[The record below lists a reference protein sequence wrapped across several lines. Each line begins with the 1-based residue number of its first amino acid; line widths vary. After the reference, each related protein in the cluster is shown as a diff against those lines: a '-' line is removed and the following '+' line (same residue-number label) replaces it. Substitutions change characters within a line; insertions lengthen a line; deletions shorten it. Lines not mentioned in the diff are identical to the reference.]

1 MTSGLGAGTTTDPD
15 PLHFPPQVGTDR
27 HHLPRR
33 HPEPCPPGSH
43 RGTRPNGPGRQKEC
57 TPKPGNKKAP
67 VPAPNGGETGQACGL
82 DTTVPGAA
90 PEGMGRTAPHARGTC
105 QPTNR
110 APPGTRE
117 ALVGRR
123 GSPVASLA
131 LGRVIGQ
138 WAIAPSTK
146 VQAHPAALPLGLARY
161 ALCALS
167 WR

>member
-1 MTSGLGAGTTTDPD
+1 VYAEAG
-15 PLHFPPQVGTDR
+15 H
-27 HHLPRR
+27 
-33 HPEPCPPGSH
+33 
-43 RGTRPNGPGRQKEC
+43 
-57 TPKPGNKKAP
+57 KKAP
-67 VPAPNGGETGQACGL
+67 VPAPNWGETGQARGL

-90 PEGMGRTAPHARGTC
+90 PEGMGRTAPPARDTC

-161 ALCALS
+161 ALRALS
-167 WR
+167 